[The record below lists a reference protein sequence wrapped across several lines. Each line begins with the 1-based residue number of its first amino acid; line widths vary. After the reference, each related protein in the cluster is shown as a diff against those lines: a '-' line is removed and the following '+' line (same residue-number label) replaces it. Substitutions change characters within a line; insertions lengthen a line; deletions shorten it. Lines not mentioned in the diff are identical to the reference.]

1 MMLIVYIAII
11 IWLTKAL
18 VEILIGLA
26 EILLGVLQFSYGL
39 AQVIFVYLRKN
50 LLG

>member
-1 MMLIVYIAII
+1 MLIVYIAII

-26 EILLGVLQFSYGL
+26 EIMLGVVQFTYGL
-39 AQVIFVYLRKN
+39 TQMVFIYLRKN
-50 LLG
+50 LFAG